1 MTDIFDIQICGK
13 DYPPE
18 YVDSLVDSVAALQ
31 FLLRSR
37 PHLANF
43 IESEEDADR
52 DDIGKTLSRV
62 EEILNVASPAS
73 AIAAVQSSFDNSLEE
88 GYEYGY
94 AFEWMLD
101 TARTD
106 GRKLKVWQLSH
117 IFFSLRFLQKEY
129 CSLPLLPCFGLRPSK
144 CFLS

>member
-1 MTDIFDIQICGK
+1 M
-13 DYPPE
+13 
-18 YVDSLVDSVAALQ
+18 SLWPDLQ
-31 FLLRSR
+31 V
-37 PHLANF
+37 
-43 IESEEDADR
+43 ADR
-52 DDIGKTLSRV
+52 DDIGKTLTRV

-117 IFFSLRFLQKEY
+117 IFFFFTLLAERVLFS
-129 CSLPLLPCFGLRPSK
+129 SAPPLFWSQALEVLFELTRHPSK
-144 CFLS
+144 ALKIALYIDYV

>member
-1 MTDIFDIQICGK
+1 MAIDLPSRQINDFVLQK
-13 DYPPE
+13 SKLKRNL
-18 YVDSLVDSVAALQ
+18 SLRPDLQ
-31 FLLRSR
+31 V
-37 PHLANF
+37 
-43 IESEEDADR
+43 ADR

-73 AIAAVQSSFDNSLEE
+73 AIAAVQSSFDHSLEE

-117 IFFSLRFLQKEY
+117 IFFSLRFLLKEY